1 MSFIMGFIAGG
12 MVTYYRKQLKEWI
25 NSLDEKADEKD
36 NEEEV
41 SSNGQ

>member
-1 MSFIMGFIAGG
+1 MSFIVGFIAGG
-12 MVTYYRKQLKEWI
+12 MVTYYRKQIKEWI
-25 NSLDEKADEKD
+25 NSLDEDSAKH